1 MIHHFSFSESG
12 GAGNV
17 ASTLNSELR
26 LLGIKSKLH
35 CITHSN
41 LRDDWSAHPSITL
54 RAVLDQNLLTAPS
67 FNNMTSL
74 LREAGGRSQLSQDMS
89 PDQDLIHL
97 HWPWGVLR
105 SNAIERCLSQGFKVI
120 LTLHDMRALTGFC
133 HFTGGCEG
141 FKRDCSNCPAAR
153 SFAQKYVVKSKSQ
166 SDRILSHENVYITSP
181 SPRFS
186 REASSMPVL
195 RGKKVMEIVNPV
207 REVFFESRTPATRDK
222 RCFAFVAANLA
233 DPRKGLQRALAFFLS
248 VREPGDSLSL
258 VGHGLRGER
267 LPEGVQ
273 HLGPKSPDELSDF
286 FSSVQF
292 LLFFSSDDN
301 APLVLA
307 EAAVRGVSIVVG
319 RDSSGWEF
327 VDEYVSLIHQDDFRN
342 LRLSTNAHQGS
353 LKAKK
358 SIELFKPAEVAK
370 SYLGLYREILPSA
383 FPKAK

>member
-1 MIHHFSFSESG
+1 MIHHFSFSETG

-17 ASTLNSELR
+17 ASILNSELR
-26 LLGIKSKLH
+26 LLGVKSMLH
-35 CITHSN
+35 STTHSN
-41 LRDDWSAHPSITL
+41 LRDDWSAHPNIAL

-67 FNNMTSL
+67 FTNMTSL
-74 LREAGGRSQLSQDMS
+74 LRGATGRSNVSKDFS
-89 PDQDLIHL
+89 PDRDLLHL

-105 SNAIERCLSQGFKVI
+105 SNVIDDYLRQGFKVI
-120 LTLHDMRALTGFC
+120 FTLHDMRALTGFC
-133 HFTGGCEG
+133 HFTGGCQG
-141 FKRDCSNCPAAR
+141 FKSDCSNCPAAR
-153 SFAQKYVVKSKSQ
+153 SFAQKSVVKSKSQ
-166 SDRILSHENVYITSP
+166 SDRILSHENLYITSP
-181 SPRFS
+181 SPNFS

-207 REVFFESRTPATRDK
+207 REVFFESRTPAIRDK
-222 RCFAFVAANLA
+222 KRFAFVAADLA

-258 VGHGLRGER
+258 VGHGLRDES
-267 LPEGVQ
+267 LPEGVKY
-273 HLGPKSPDELSDF
+273 LGPKSPDELSDF

-327 VDEYVSLIHQDDFRN
+327 VDEYVNIIHQEDFRN
-342 LRLSTNAHQGS
+342 LRLSTNAPQVA
-353 LKAKK
+353 LQEKK
-358 SIELFKPAEVAK
+358 SIERFKPVEVAK
-370 SYLGLYREILPSA
+370 SYLSLYREVLPSA
-383 FPKAK
+383 FPKGE